1 MLAVKAEHSH
11 QYSITFCCRV
21 TDGSKGAVWQNG
33 IWHGSAYK
41 SKVCCWIPPCG
52 KSCNTDIHWCL
63 LNIYGDQTV
72 ELSTVR
78 HVSAVV
84 TATRKASRILDRC
97 TGVTP
102 WNEECLYQLTHANQI
117 TVVTTLQ
124 NNYCTWEFALS
135 NNITVLFVSV
145 VGSMEI
151 NRRHYFQSKLCNY
164 NSSLENHSKKGTIA
178 YYCSFNWKKKYL
190 CLLVAWNH
198 FNLFFQYWVIQI
210 TKAILPHI
218 ETWPP

>member
-1 MLAVKAEHSH
+1 MF
-11 QYSITFCCRV
+11 Q
-21 TDGSKGAVWQNG
+21 Q
-33 IWHGSAYK
+33 WHG
-41 SKVCCWIPPCG
+41 W
-52 KSCNTDIHWCL
+52 
-63 LNIYGDQTV
+63 
-72 ELSTVR
+72 

-135 NNITVLFVSV
+135 NSITVLFVSV